1 MNQAVGLRRAVR
13 CWTPSENVAETA
25 VKCEKSE
32 EVRWRGGDTGIGPA
46 MCVRCHTFNAG
57 VVKLELCLGG

>member
-1 MNQAVGLRRAVR
+1 VR